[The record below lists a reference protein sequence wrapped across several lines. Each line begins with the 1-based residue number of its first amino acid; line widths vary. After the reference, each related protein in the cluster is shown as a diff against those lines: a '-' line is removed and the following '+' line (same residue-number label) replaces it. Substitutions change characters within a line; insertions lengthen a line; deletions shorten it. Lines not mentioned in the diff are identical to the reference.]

1 MASKSGNTK
10 LVLVAAVA
18 AFIAGCWTGMGTDD
32 GGADAY
38 CVVTAA
44 SAPTRAGSSPG
55 QLVER
60 QGDDCQPG
68 EPQVCGSYEGP
79 ADDQRFVSDECDDG

>member
-1 MASKSGNTK
+1 MASRSGNTK

-32 GGADAY
+32 GAGAY
-38 CVVTAA
+38 CVVSAA
-44 SAPTRAGSSPG
+44 SAPTRAGYSPG

-68 EPQVCGSYEGP
+68 ETQVCGSLEASG
-79 ADDQRFVSDECDDG
+79 DDERFVSDECNDG